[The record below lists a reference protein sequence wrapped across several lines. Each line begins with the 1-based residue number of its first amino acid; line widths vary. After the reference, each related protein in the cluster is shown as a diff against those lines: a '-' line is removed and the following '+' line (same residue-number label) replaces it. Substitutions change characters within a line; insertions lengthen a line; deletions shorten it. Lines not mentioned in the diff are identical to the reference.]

1 MDWRHRHFGTCN
13 GTWKI
18 WHPKFD
24 SREMI
29 GSFSKACCY
38 SAGRITFHV
47 SFAFFP
53 AVPLKWQTLQLFS
66 MMTRGFPMMHW
77 YQFPSWSV
85 RSTSPHSILIIY
97 NMWQRLLLQA
107 SLGLTKSIAMILR
120 KAFRSN
126 VFGLPNVRDFSY
138 IFCGKGSDL
147 KHTPIQA
154 RTRIRLIQEGAEWNQ
169 TCFYFYS
176 NNLAIWFVSEESV
189 VLKRH

>member
-1 MDWRHRHFGTCN
+1 MDWRRRHFGTCN

-66 MMTRGFPMMHW
+66 VMTRGFPMMHW
-77 YQFPSWSV
+77 SQFPSWSA
-85 RSTSPHSILIIY
+85 RLTSPHSIMITY
-97 NMWQRLLLQA
+97 NCSGQRLLLQA
-107 SLGLTKSIAMILR
+107 SLGLTKSISMILR

-126 VFGLPNVRDFSY
+126 VFGLPNVISKVISNTHQCRQGRELDSY
-138 IFCGKGSDL
+138 KTELS
-147 KHTPIQA
+147 
-154 RTRIRLIQEGAEWNQ
+154 Q
-169 TCFYFYS
+169 TYFYFYS
-176 NNLAIWFVSEESV
+176 NNLAIWFVSGENV
-189 VLKRH
+189 VFNRH

>member
-1 MDWRHRHFGTCN
+1 
-13 GTWKI
+13 
-18 WHPKFD
+18 
-24 SREMI
+24 MI

-138 IFCGKGSDL
+138 IFCGKGSNL
-147 KHTPIQA
+147 KHTRIQA

-169 TCFYFYS
+169 KCLYFYA